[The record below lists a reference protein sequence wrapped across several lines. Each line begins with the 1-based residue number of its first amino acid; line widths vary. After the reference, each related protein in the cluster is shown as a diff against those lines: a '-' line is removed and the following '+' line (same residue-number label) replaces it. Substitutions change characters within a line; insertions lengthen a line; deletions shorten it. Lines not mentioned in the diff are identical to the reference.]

1 MDDVLEEEGLGEFV
15 EVDVGELND
24 AEAMEG
30 LGEIG
35 DANGGVDDI
44 ELMARDLA
52 GVESE
57 ACRGDAGAQNE
68 FAAGETRVRRASL

>member
-1 MDDVLEEEGLGEFV
+1 MLEEERLGELV
-15 EVDVGELND
+15 EVNVGELD
-24 AEAMEG
+24 DTEAVEG

-35 DANGGVDDI
+35 NADSGVYDI
-44 ELMARDLA
+44 DLVARDLA

-68 FAAGETRVRRASL
+68 FAAGEARGGRASL